1 MFGKNSKNMIRK
13 YWGRFGN
20 IWEFVQELIYG
31 NMFRDLDWR
40 HVLGIYGNMFKE
52 LDRRLVLGIYG
63 NMFKKLDRRH
73 VLENFG
79 NMFKDLNWI
88 RGMF

>member
-1 MFGKNSKNMIRK
+1 
-13 YWGRFGN
+13 
-20 IWEFVQELIYG
+20 
-31 NMFRDLDWR
+31 MFRDLDWI
-40 HVLGIYGNMFKE
+40 HVLGIYGN
-52 LDRRLVLGIYG
+52 I
-63 NMFKKLDRRH
+63 FKKLDRRH